1 MKNEYLAY
9 NFLIYRFNI
18 LHIPEVCD
26 VKIEDELS
34 NITRWSIVNKL
45 QPNLRKSKEIVFR
58 RSNVHLDI
66 LPGQLDSIERMHCV
80 KLLAVFIDS
89 KCVSFC
95 EHVEHLLSA
104 CNQRL
109 YLLSQLRKQGLY
121 DKCIGIVYD
130 AIVLTKVLYALSGWG
145 DWIYK
150 ASVKRSY

>member
-1 MKNEYLAY
+1 LKVLGNTNLLCKYADDTTL
-9 NFLIYRFNI
+9 LV
-18 LHIPEVCD
+18 PELCD

-45 QPNLRKSKEIVFR
+45 QLNLRKSKEIVFR

-104 CNQRL
+104 CNQRF
-109 YLLSQLRKQGLY
+109 YLLSQLRKQGLS
-121 DKCIGIVYD
+121 DNVS
-130 AIVLTKVLYALSGWG
+130 VLFMMQLF
-145 DWIYK
+145 
-150 ASVKRSY
+150 